1 MEQSYPGRML
11 GRVERSE
18 TRRSLSPSR
27 APAGC
32 ARLSPAFTRP
42 TAVSAKFTVG
52 VTLKPLRQQC
62 FFVSGTVGNS
72 GITARKQQIN
82 SDKVDLS
89 GRPLGVSRLR
99 INPDCWMVRLR
110 TTLNPDC
117 QVENAAI
124 AKINCRYE
132 GRGSV
137 RARPA
142 WRPGW
147 QRSGRQ
153 TRRTAGRGQ
162 CPAPGRSATA
172 GLADPASRPA

>member
-62 FFVSGTVGNS
+62 FFASGMVGNS
-72 GITARKQQIN
+72 GITARKQQIS

-89 GRPLGVSRLR
+89 GRPLGVSGCAHQSRLLDGAPSYH
-99 INPDCWMVRLR
+99 I
-110 TTLNPDC
+110 
-117 QVENAAI
+117 E
-124 AKINCRYE
+124 
-132 GRGSV
+132 
-137 RARPA
+137 
-142 WRPGW
+142 
-147 QRSGRQ
+147 SGLSS
-153 TRRTAGRGQ
+153 GKCGY
-162 CPAPGRSATA
+162 S
-172 GLADPASRPA
+172 